1 MIALHVSVRDGASL
15 LWCEGGDLAKAAKA
29 AGFDVRL
36 PKREEYVAWLPAKGA
51 RALPSSPLIGDVPP
65 GRSAVRIA
73 PFPVS
78 AVPLTFDLTAALAG
92 IVGNGPVPGSGVMFG
107 ASAQWFARAVLL
119 ARECAA
125 SGGFLPG
132 LAPAADGWEAR
143 WSPAPDERLG
153 ARADELAGSM
163 PGACRCLGRPGEPA
177 PDEPARRD
185 VAAAFLARCVDAFV
199 RASGG
204 DLRQFPGQ
212 RRYASLHDA
221 WIAALTSPDPALR
234 WDDAGEVAAFARALV
249 EWRRKEDLSGASPF
263 RFCFRLEEP
272 GDGDGEQWRVAC
284 LLQPKAEQSLLFSV
298 SDLWRNEASV
308 LRQAGRFGDP
318 REFVLSAL
326 GRAAALCPSVEEGLK
341 AGVPGDFTLDGA
353 GALEFLRDHAPA
365 LHGAGFSVFL
375 PSWWVRGAGPSPRL
389 KPVARSSRSEGSGE
403 LSLESVVEFDYRVT
417 IGDEELSPEELR
429 SIVKLKTPFVKLRG
443 RWMQVDRERLQSCAR
458 FLERMPSGSKTGREL
473 LFSALGASGDDE
485 DDPVRGAVLVG
496 EFGDLL
502 KRLAD
507 ARPDPLPAPAG
518 LNGTLREY
526 QSRGYSWLAFLRKWR
541 LGACLADDMGL
552 GKTIQALALVQRE
565 RENGETRPVLLVC
578 PTSVINNWRR
588 EAERFAP
595 GLPVTIHH
603 GATRRKKG
611 FEKLAESSAI
621 VVSSYALLQRDA
633 ALMAP
638 VRWAGII
645 LDEAQNVKNP
655 DAKQSRAV
663 RSLEADYRIALTGTP
678 VENHVGDLWALM
690 DFLNPGL
697 LGSRSSFDRR
707 FLNPIR
713 RSGDAE
719 AAARLKRLT
728 APFILRRL
736 KSDKA
741 IISDLPDKI
750 EMKTYCTLTKEQAT
764 LYAAVLADLE
774 ERLSRTEGMD
784 RRGLVL
790 ATLLRLKQVCN
801 HPAQFAADGSGL
813 EGRSG
818 KLRRLVEMLEEA
830 RETDGRTLVFTQ
842 FAEMGELLKT
852 YLQEYFCEEVFLIHG
867 GVARKKRDEM
877 IARFQ
882 EDARAPHVFVL
893 SLKAGGSGINLTRA
907 DRVIHYDRWWNPAV
921 ENQATDRA
929 YRIGQT
935 KNVQVFKYLV
945 AGTLEEK
952 IDRMIERKSAVAES
966 VVGAGENWITE
977 LSDGELLDV
986 VRLETEAT
994 GE

>member
-1 MIALHVSVRDGASL
+1 M
-15 LWCEGGDLAKAAKA
+15 
-29 AGFDVRL
+29 
-36 PKREEYVAWLPAKGA
+36 
-51 RALPSSPLIGDVPP
+51 
-65 GRSAVRIA
+65 
-73 PFPVS
+73 
-78 AVPLTFDLTAALAG
+78 
-92 IVGNGPVPGSGVMFG
+92 
-107 ASAQWFARAVLL
+107 
-119 ARECAA
+119 
-125 SGGFLPG
+125 
-132 LAPAADGWEAR
+132 
-143 WSPAPDERLG
+143 
-153 ARADELAGSM
+153 
-163 PGACRCLGRPGEPA
+163 
-177 PDEPARRD
+177 
-185 VAAAFLARCVDAFV
+185 
-199 RASGG
+199 
-204 DLRQFPGQ
+204 
-212 RRYASLHDA
+212 
-221 WIAALTSPDPALR
+221 
-234 WDDAGEVAAFARALV
+234 
-249 EWRRKEDLSGASPF
+249 
-263 RFCFRLEEP
+263 
-272 GDGDGEQWRVAC
+272 
-284 LLQPKAEQSLLFSV
+284 
-298 SDLWRNEASV
+298 
-308 LRQAGRFGDP
+308 
-318 REFVLSAL
+318 
-326 GRAAALCPSVEEGLK
+326 
-341 AGVPGDFTLDGA
+341 
-353 GALEFLRDHAPA
+353 
-365 LHGAGFSVFL
+365 
-375 PSWWVRGAGPSPRL
+375 RGAGPSPRL
-389 KPVARSSRSEGSGE
+389 KPVARQSRSEGSGE

>member
-1 MIALHVSVRDGASL
+1 MRP
-15 LWCEGGDLAKAAKA
+15 
-29 AGFDVRL
+29 R
-36 PKREEYVAWLPAKGA
+36 
-51 RALPSSPLIGDVPP
+51 
-65 GRSAVRIA
+65 RSN
-73 PFPVS
+73 S
-78 AVPLTFDLTAALAG
+78 
-92 IVGNGPVPGSGVMFG
+92 
-107 ASAQWFARAVLL
+107 
-119 ARECAA
+119 CA
-125 SGGFLPG
+125 
-132 LAPAADGWEAR
+132 
-143 WSPAPDERLG
+143 
-153 ARADELAGSM
+153 
-163 PGACRCLGRPGEPA
+163 
-177 PDEPARRD
+177 
-185 VAAAFLARCVDAFV
+185 
-199 RASGG
+199 
-204 DLRQFPGQ
+204 
-212 RRYASLHDA
+212 
-221 WIAALTSPDPALR
+221 IT
-234 WDDAGEVAAFARALV
+234 
-249 EWRRKEDLSGASPF
+249 
-263 RFCFRLEEP
+263 
-272 GDGDGEQWRVAC
+272 
-284 LLQPKAEQSLLFSV
+284 
-298 SDLWRNEASV
+298 
-308 LRQAGRFGDP
+308 
-318 REFVLSAL
+318 
-326 GRAAALCPSVEEGLK
+326 
-341 AGVPGDFTLDGA
+341 
-353 GALEFLRDHAPA
+353 
-365 LHGAGFSVFL
+365 
-375 PSWWVRGAGPSPRL
+375 
-389 KPVARSSRSEGSGE
+389 RSSRSESTGE
-403 LSLESVVEFDYRVT
+403 LSLDSVVEFDYRVT

-429 SIVKLKTPFVKLRG
+429 TLVKLKTPFVKLRG
-443 RWMQVDRERLQSCAR
+443 RWMQIDREELQSCVR
-458 FLERMPSGSKTGREL
+458 FLERNPSGSKTGREL
-473 LFSALGASGDDE
+473 LLSALGASGDDE
-485 DDPVRGAVLVG
+485 DDPVREAVLDG
-496 EFGDLL
+496 GLRNLL
-502 KRLAD
+502 ERLAD

-526 QSRGYSWLAFLRKWR
+526 QSRGYSWLAFLRKWK

-588 EAERFAP
+588 EAERFTP
-595 GLPVTIHH
+595 GLPVTVHH
-603 GATRRKKG
+603 GAARRKKG
-611 FEKLAESSAI
+611 FKKLAESSAI

-633 ALMAP
+633 ALMVP
-638 VRWAGII
+638 VNWAGII

-655 DAKQSRAV
+655 EAKQSRAV
-663 RSLEADYRIALTGTP
+663 RSLKADYRIALTGTP

-697 LGSRSSFDRR
+697 LGNRSSFDRR

-713 RSGDAE
+713 RSGDAA

-750 EMKTYCTLTKEQAT
+750 EMKTYCTLTKKQAT

-790 ATLLRLKQVCN
+790 ATLLRLKQACN

-907 DRVIHYDRWWNPAV
+907 DRVVHYDRWWNPAV

-966 VVGAGENWITE
+966 VVGAGESWITE
-977 LSDGELLDV
+977 LSDDELLDV